1 MQAIS
6 VTFSDRTYD
15 AAMQTGRPSKR
26 KRPPLGERIAFLRE
40 QAGLSQQQLA
50 AQLGVNQQMIA
61 YWERRAATL
70 RPDQLTALADA
81 LKTSVDQLLGKAAPK
96 VRGNGPAGKMRQTF
110 EAVSQLPRRQQQ
122 KIAEVIS
129 ALVAQHR
136 NANNGG

>member
-6 VTFSDRTYD
+6 VTFSDRPYD

-26 KRPPLGERIAFLRE
+26 KRPPLGERIATLRE

-50 AQLGVNQQMIA
+50 ERLGVNQQMIA

-81 LKTSVDQLLGKAAPK
+81 LQISIDQLLGKAAPK
-96 VRGNGPAGKMRQTF
+96 VRGSGPSGKMRQTF
-110 EAVSQLPRRQQQ
+110 EAVSRLPRRQQQ
-122 KIAEVIS
+122 KIAEVIT

-136 NANNGG
+136 NANGS